1 MANNARERW
10 QLEEYCILFITYK
23 TVLLEHRKGFVF
35 TVSGLNKRSLVNT
48 NYGAFDGIFIFI
60 IKNFKIMFNGIFFTF
75 AIS

>member
-35 TVSGLNKRSLVNT
+35 TCSGVTKRSLVNI
-48 NYGAFDGIFIFI
+48 NCGAFDCIFIFT
-60 IKNFKIMFNGIFFTF
+60 IKNFKIMSNDILFNKLL
-75 AIS
+75 